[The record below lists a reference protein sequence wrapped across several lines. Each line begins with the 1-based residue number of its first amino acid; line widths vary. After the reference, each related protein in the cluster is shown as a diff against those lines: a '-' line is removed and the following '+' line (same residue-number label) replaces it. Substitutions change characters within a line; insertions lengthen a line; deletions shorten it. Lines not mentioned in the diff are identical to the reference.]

1 MWYNIL
7 HRTFAG
13 EYFYSLPYIIT
24 KKGANCNMRMRKKKH
39 GAERIEACSDLLL
52 QNTAICAENIPEIFK
67 RDKNLQNPLWL
78 EIGCG
83 KGDFVCGMA
92 ERYPDSD
99 LIALERIPDVAMLA
113 MEKCKARE
121 LSNVRFIIGNV
132 AKLWDIF
139 ADRSI
144 DRIYLN
150 FSDPWPKAG
159 HAKRRLTHRDFL
171 GQYKRILKPGG
182 AIFFKTDNRGLFD
195 FSLDEFRECGFR
207 LENLTYDLHSS
218 EYNADNIETEY
229 ERNFSAK
236 GFTINRVEAWLQ

>member
-1 MWYNIL
+1 
-7 HRTFAG
+7 
-13 EYFYSLPYIIT
+13 
-24 KKGANCNMRMRKKKH
+24 MRMRKKKH
-39 GAERIEACSDLLL
+39 GAERIEACSELII
-52 QNTAICAENIPEIFK
+52 QNTVISTENSPEIFK
-67 RDKNLQNPLWL
+67 NDKNLQGTLWL

-92 ERYPDSD
+92 GRHPYVNF
-99 LIALERIPDVAMLA
+99 IALERIPDVAMLA
-113 MEKCKARE
+113 MEKCKSRE
-121 LSNVRFIIGNV
+121 LTNVRFIIGNV
-132 AKLWDIF
+132 AKLWDVF
-139 ADRSI
+139 SDHSV

-171 GQYKRILKPGG
+171 EQYKRILKPGG

-207 LENLTYDLHSS
+207 LENLTYDLHNS

-236 GFTINRVEAWLQ
+236 GFSINRVEAWL